1 MSAADTSGQRPA
13 LTDEQ
18 RARVEGA
25 VRRACVEIDRETTQL
40 VHDFV
45 RAYKAEQRRE
55 RLFAIALRAAFAL
68 TAATALIVALVC
80 LAVLALRL
88 AGGAS

>member
-1 MSAADTSGQRPA
+1 MTADTSGQRPA

-25 VRRACVEIDRETTQL
+25 VRRACVELDRETTQL

-45 RAYKAEQRRE
+45 RAYEAEQRRE
-55 RLFAIALRAAFAL
+55 RRFAIAVRVF
-68 TAATALIVALVC
+68 LIVLGLAAVAVVVA
-80 LAVLALRL
+80 LAVR
-88 AGGAS
+88 ASR